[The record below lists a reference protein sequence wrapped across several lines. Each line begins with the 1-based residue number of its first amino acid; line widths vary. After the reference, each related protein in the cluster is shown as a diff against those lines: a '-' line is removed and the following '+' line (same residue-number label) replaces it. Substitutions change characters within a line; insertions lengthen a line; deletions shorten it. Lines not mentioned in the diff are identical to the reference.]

1 MTPDDAAVDNANTG
15 RSRPWPSASRTGRYL
30 NLEVEDTD
38 EDQRGLLQHLARA
51 AAFLGGPAAGGEGSG
66 GGCLVHC
73 AAGVSRSS
81 TVVAAC
87 LMAAHGMTL
96 REALAAVRERRPI
109 AWPNEGLVAELAA
122 FEVRGDSGEGASLP
136 LWCRLGEP
144 GGGLGPWGAMHFL
157 VSESAGAITSS

>member
-1 MTPDDAAVDNANTG
+1 M
-15 RSRPWPSASRTGRYL
+15 
-30 NLEVEDTD
+30 EVEDTD

-51 AAFLGGPAAGGEGSG
+51 AAFLGGAGGDEKPG

-96 REALAAVRERRPI
+96 REALAAIRERRPI

-122 FEVRGDSGEGASLP
+122 FEVRRGCGGTRMGAAQ
-136 LWCRLGEP
+136 RLGP
-144 GGGLGPWGAMHFL
+144 
-157 VSESAGAITSS
+157 